1 MRSKNILL
9 IALALASVSL
19 NAGRLQAADPN
30 TWTIKLQWPTWR
42 RRTIPTR
49 SSPWI
54 SIFLLGAVS
63 VEDKWIPEIDVQY
76 AFTKNLLAELVPTI
90 PQKHDVYLA
99 GVGKLGHLEHLPPTL
114 SLVYEFAND
123 GPIVPYVSGGLNF
136 TWITN
141 KRLNVAG
148 IHLDLEDYSL
158 GLALGAGFVSRVS
171 ENWLFDASVKWIDL
185 ESDVLA
191 GGDKLTYDQLD
202 PLLWS
207 LGFSYQF

>member
-19 NAGRLQAADPN
+19 IAGRLQAADPN
-30 TWTIKLQWPTWR
+30 TWTIKLRVAYLETADDSDAFFALDIDFP
-42 RRTIPTR
+42 
-49 SSPWI
+49 S
-54 SIFLLGAVS
+54 GAVS

-191 GGDKLTYDQLD
+191 GGAKLTYAQLD